1 MSYDAPIDFTSGT
14 AYSQCSDTCKFTF
27 KYSDSSCT
35 VRKFTI
41 FNQQC
46 LYASYDT
53 GNSSTN
59 VVYNGVSYVPTACLI
74 FNGSFHTYD
83 KIKSPGEV
91 VILHEGSGGVGAGKL
106 LLVCIAI
113 SISDP
118 STSTLSKSG
127 EIIDQIIKTIPTAQV
142 SKRDESSS
150 PFGVKGLYNL
160 SQIIPENAPY
170 YAYIGNA
177 FYSTRSEA
185 INYVVFT
192 QGNVCKIS
200 QSAITNLNA
209 IVKKINPPTTS
220 MPVNMASLNMIGAN
234 GSSSNQIYIEC
245 KPTGDDGV
253 ILYKKSLKGGA
264 DGVLDEEALSTRS
277 SDIFE
282 NKMFFAFIGLFCAI
296 LFFGVIWYAIKVY
309 RDRNNGSDGAPAAP
323 AATAATAAAAAAAAA
338 AAPKK

>member
-1 MSYDAPIDFTSGT
+1 MSYNSPIDFTSGT
-14 AYSQCSDTCKFTF
+14 AYTQCSDTCKFTF

-41 FNQQC
+41 FDQQC
-46 LYASYDT
+46 LLASYDT

-59 VVYNGVSYVPTACLI
+59 VVYNGISYVPTACLI

-83 KIKSPGEV
+83 KETSPGEV
-91 VILHEGSGGVGAGKL
+91 VILHQGSGGAGAGKM
-106 LLVCIAI
+106 LLVCI
-113 SISDP
+113 SISVSD
-118 STSTLSKSG
+118 TSTLSESG
-127 EIIDQIIKTIPTAQV
+127 EIIDQIIKTVPKTQV
-142 SKRDESSS
+142 SKSDESSS

-170 YAYIGNA
+170 YTYIGNA

-200 QSAITNLNA
+200 RDALTHLND
-209 IVKKINPPTTS
+209 IVKKNKAPTTS
-220 MPVNMASLNMIGAN
+220 MPVNTASLNSIGAN

-253 ILYKKSLKGGA
+253 ILYKKSLKGDGSGA
-264 DGVLDEEALSTRS
+264 DGVLDEEALSSPS

-282 NKMFFAFIGLFCAI
+282 NKTFLSFIGLFCTI
-296 LFFGVIWYAIKVY
+296 LFFGLIFYLFKIF
-309 RDRNNGSDGAPAAP
+309 RDRRGDGGGDGAPAVP
-323 AATAATAAAAAAAAA
+323 GTGTD
-338 AAPKK
+338 KK

>member
-1 MSYDAPIDFTSGT
+1 MSYNAPIDFTSGT
-14 AYSQCSDTCKFTF
+14 AYSACSDTCKFTF

-41 FNQQC
+41 FDQQC

-59 VVYNGVSYVPTACLI
+59 VVYNGISYVPTGCLI

-83 KIKSPGEV
+83 KSNSPGEV
-91 VILHEGSGGVGAGKL
+91 VILHEGSGGAGAGKL
-106 LLVCIAI
+106 LLVCVSI
-113 SISDP
+113 SISD
-118 STSTLSKSG
+118 TSTLSESG
-127 EIIDQIIKTIPTAQV
+127 EIIDQIIKTVPKAQV
-142 SKRDESSS
+142 SKSDESSS

-170 YAYIGNA
+170 YTYIGNA

-200 QSAITNLNA
+200 QDALTNLNA
-209 IVKKINPPTTS
+209 IVKKINAPTTS
-220 MPVNMASLNMIGAN
+220 MPVNTASLNSVGAN

-253 ILYKKSLKGGA
+253 ILYKKSLKGDGSGA
-264 DGVLDEEALSTRS
+264 DGVLDEEALSTPS

-282 NKMFFAFIGLFCAI
+282 NKMFLSFVGLICAI
-296 LFFGVIWYAIKVY
+296 LFIGLILYGINFFSG
-309 RDRNNGSDGAPAAP
+309 RTGDGGAATGAGAAP
-323 AATAATAAAAAAAAA
+323 AGSK
-338 AAPKK
+338 P

>member
-1 MSYDAPIDFTSGT
+1 MSYNSPIDFTSGT
-14 AYSQCSDTCKFTF
+14 AYSSCSDTCKFTF

-41 FNQQC
+41 FDQQC
-46 LYASYDT
+46 LLASYDT

-59 VVYNGVSYVPTACLI
+59 VVYNGISYVPTACLI

-83 KIKSPGEV
+83 KSNSPGEV
-91 VILHEGSGGVGAGKL
+91 VILHEGSGGAGAGKL
-106 LLVCIAI
+106 LFVCIAI
-113 SISDP
+113 SISD
-118 STSTLSKSG
+118 TSTLSESG
-127 EIIDQIIKTIPTAQV
+127 EIIDQIIKTIPKAQV
-142 SKRDESSS
+142 SKSDESSS

-170 YAYIGNA
+170 YTYIGNG

-200 QSAITNLNA
+200 QDALTNLNA
-209 IVKKINPPTTS
+209 IVKKINAPTTS
-220 MPVNMASLNMIGAN
+220 MPVNTASLNSIGAN

-253 ILYKKSLKGGA
+253 ILYKKSLKGGV
-264 DGVLDEEALSTRS
+264 DGALDEEALSTPS

-282 NKMFFAFIGLFCAI
+282 NQMFIALIGLICAVLFIGLI
-296 LFFGVIWYAIKVY
+296 LYIFKFFSG
-309 RDRNNGSDGAPAAP
+309 RTGDGDGAPAAAAP
-323 AATAATAAAAAAAAA
+323 AAG
-338 AAPKK
+338 KK

>member
-1 MSYDAPIDFTSGT
+1 MSYNSPINFTSGT
-14 AYSQCSDTCKFTF
+14 AYSACSDTCKFTF

-41 FNQQC
+41 FDQQC

-59 VVYNGVSYVPTACLI
+59 VVYNGISYVPTGCLI

-83 KIKSPGEV
+83 KSNSPGEV
-91 VILHEGSGGVGAGKL
+91 VILHEGSGGAGAGKL
-106 LLVCIAI
+106 LLVCVAI
-113 SISDP
+113 TISD
-118 STSTLSKSG
+118 TSTLSGSG
-127 EIIDQIIKTIPTAQV
+127 EIIDQIIKTVPKAQV
-142 SKRDESSS
+142 SKSDESSS

-170 YAYIGNA
+170 YTYIGNG

-200 QSAITNLNA
+200 QDALTNLNA
-209 IVKKINPPTTS
+209 IVKKINAPTTS
-220 MPVNMASLNMIGAN
+220 MPVNTASLNSVGAN

-264 DGVLDEEALSTRS
+264 DGVLDEEALSSPS

-282 NKMFFAFIGLFCAI
+282 NKMFLSFVGFFCALLFIGLLIYGANYI
-296 LFFGVIWYAIKVY
+296 LTGG
-309 RDRNNGSDGAPAAP
+309 RGGGDGDGGGGDAKSATT
-323 AATAATAAAAAAAAA
+323 ATAT
-338 AAPKK
+338 KK

>member
-1 MSYDAPIDFTSGT
+1 MSYNSPIDFTSGT
-14 AYSQCSDTCKFTF
+14 AYSPCSDTCKFTF

-41 FNQQC
+41 FDQQC

-59 VVYNGVSYVPTACLI
+59 VVYNGISYVPVMCLI

-83 KIKSPGEV
+83 RAKSPGELLIV
-91 VILHEGSGGVGAGKL
+91 HQGDGGAGAGKTL
-106 LLVCIAI
+106 VVCIPI
-113 SISDP
+113 SVSN
-118 STSTLSKSG
+118 TSTLSGSG
-127 EIIDQIIKTIPTAQV
+127 EIIDQIIKTVPKAQV
-142 SKRDESSS
+142 SKSDESSS

-170 YAYIGNA
+170 YTYNGNA

-200 QSAITNLNA
+200 EAAFANLNA
-209 IVKKINPPTTS
+209 IVKKNNAPTTS
-220 MPVNMASLNMIGAN
+220 MPVNSASLNSIGAN
-234 GSSSNQIYIEC
+234 GTSSNEIYIEC

-253 ILYKKSLKGGA
+253 ILYKKSLKGDGTGA
-264 DGVLDEEALSTRS
+264 DGILDEAALSTPS

-282 NKMFFAFIGLFCAI
+282 NQTFLGLIGFFCALLFLVAI
-296 LFFGVIWYAIKVY
+296 LYVVNWRLNRVRSSSGGDDAP
-309 RDRNNGSDGAPAAP
+309 APAAG
-323 AATAATAAAAAAAAA
+323 
-338 AAPKK
+338 K

>member
-1 MSYDAPIDFTSGT
+1 MSYNSPIDFTSGT
-14 AYSQCSDTCKFTF
+14 AYSACSDTCKFTF

-41 FNQQC
+41 FDQQC

-59 VVYNGVSYVPTACLI
+59 VVYNGISYVPTACLI

-83 KIKSPGEV
+83 KSNSPGEV
-91 VILHEGSGGVGAGKL
+91 VILHEGSGGAGAGKL
-106 LLVCIAI
+106 LAVCV
-113 SISDP
+113 SISK
-118 STSTLSKSG
+118 SETSTLSESG
-127 EIIDQIIKTIPTAQV
+127 EIIDQIIKTIPKAQV
-142 SKRDESSS
+142 SKSDESSS

-170 YAYIGNA
+170 YTYIGNA

-192 QGNVCKIS
+192 QGNMCKIS
-200 QSAITNLNA
+200 EAAFTNLNA
-209 IVKKINPPTTS
+209 VVKKINAPTTS
-220 MPVNMASLNMIGAN
+220 MPVNTASLNSIGAN

-245 KPTGDDGV
+245 KPTGHDGV
-253 ILYKKSLKGGA
+253 ILYKKSLKGGV
-264 DGVLDEEALSTRS
+264 DGALDEEALSTPS

-282 NKMFFAFIGLFCAI
+282 NQTFLSFVGLFCAI
-296 LFFGVIWYAIKVY
+296 LFFGLLFYLFKIFSGG
-309 RDRNNGSDGAPAAP
+309 DDGGAGAAAGAAAPGAGAAAPTAAAP
-323 AATAATAAAAAAAAA
+323 AG
-338 AAPKK
+338 KK

>member
-1 MSYDAPIDFTSGT
+1 MSYNSPIDFTSGT
-14 AYSQCSDTCKFTF
+14 AYSACSDTCKLTF

-41 FNQQC
+41 FDQQC

-59 VVYNGVSYVPTACLI
+59 VVYNGISYVPTACLI

-83 KIKSPGEV
+83 KQKSPGEV
-91 VILHEGSGGVGAGKL
+91 VILHEGSGGAGAGKL
-106 LLVCIAI
+106 LLVCVSI
-113 SISDP
+113 SISD
-118 STSTLSKSG
+118 TSTLSESG
-127 EIIDQIIKTIPTAQV
+127 EIIDQIIKTIPKAQV
-142 SKRDESSS
+142 SKSDESSS

-170 YAYIGNA
+170 YTYIGNV

-200 QSAITNLNA
+200 QAAMTNLNA
-209 IVKKINPPTTS
+209 IVKKINAPTTS
-220 MPVNMASLNMIGAN
+220 MPVNTASLNSIGAN

-245 KPTGDDGV
+245 KPTGHDGV
-253 ILYKKSLKGGA
+253 ILYKKSLKGGV
-264 DGVLDEEALSTRS
+264 DGVLDEEALSTPS

-282 NKMFFAFIGLFCAI
+282 NKMFLSFIGLICAV
-296 LFFGVIWYAIKVY
+296 LFFGLILYGFKVY
-309 RDRNNGSDGAPAAP
+309 RESNSGSDGGASASGTAAP
-323 AATAATAAAAAAAAA
+323 GTAA
-338 AAPKK
+338 PGKGK

>member
-1 MSYDAPIDFTSGT
+1 MSYNSPIDFNSGT
-14 AYSQCSDTCKFTF
+14 AYTQCSDTCKFTF

-41 FNQQC
+41 FDQQC

-59 VVYNGVSYVPTACLI
+59 VVYNGISYVPTACLI

-83 KIKSPGEV
+83 KVKSPGEV
-91 VILHEGSGGVGAGKL
+91 VILHQGSGGTGAGKL

-113 SISDP
+113 TISD
-118 STSTLSKSG
+118 TSTLSESG
-127 EIIDQIIKTIPTAQV
+127 EIIDQIIKTIPKAQV
-142 SKRDESSS
+142 SKSDESSS

-170 YAYIGNA
+170 YTYIGNA

-200 QSAITNLNA
+200 EAAMTNLNA
-209 IVKKINPPTTS
+209 IVKKINAPTTS
-220 MPVNMASLNMIGAN
+220 MPVNTASLNSIGAN

-253 ILYKKSLKGGA
+253 ILYKKSLKGGSE
-264 DGVLDEEALSTRS
+264 GVLDEEALSSPS

-282 NKMFFAFIGLFCAI
+282 NPMFISIIGLICVI
-296 LFFGVIWYAIKVY
+296 LFFGLIFYIFKY
-309 RDRNNGSDGAPAAP
+309 YKDRDSGGT
-323 AATAATAAAAAAAAA
+323 ATSGAAAAAAATGTGAA
-338 AAPKK
+338 GKK

>member
-1 MSYDAPIDFTSGT
+1 MSYNSPIDFTSGT
-14 AYSQCSDTCKFTF
+14 AYSACSDTCKFTF

-41 FNQQC
+41 FDQQC

-59 VVYNGVSYVPTACLI
+59 VVYNGISYVPTGCLI

-83 KIKSPGEV
+83 KQKSPGEV
-91 VILHEGSGGVGAGKL
+91 VILHEGSGGAGAGKL
-106 LLVCIAI
+106 LLVCVSI
-113 SISDP
+113 SISD
-118 STSTLSKSG
+118 TSTLSESG
-127 EIIDQIIKTIPTAQV
+127 EIIDQIIKTIPKAQV
-142 SKRDESSS
+142 SKSDESSS

-170 YAYIGNA
+170 YTYIGNA
-177 FYSTRSEA
+177 FYSTRSDA

-200 QSAITNLNA
+200 KEALTNLNA
-209 IVKKINPPTTS
+209 VVKKINAPTTS
-220 MPVNMASLNMIGAN
+220 MPVNTASLNSIGAN

-253 ILYKKSLKGGA
+253 ILYKKSLKGGV
-264 DGVLDEEALSTRS
+264 DGGALDEEALSTPS

-282 NKMFFAFIGLFCAI
+282 NQTFLGLIGFFCAI
-296 LFFGVIWYAIKVY
+296 LFFGLLFYLFKYVKD
-309 RDRNNGSDGAPAAP
+309 RDNGDGVGTTTTAP
-323 AATAATAAAAAAAAA
+323 AAAAASGDI
-338 AAPKK
+338 

>member
-1 MSYDAPIDFTSGT
+1 MSYNSPIDFTSGT
-14 AYSQCSDTCKFTF
+14 AYSACSDTCKFTF

-35 VRKFTI
+35 VSKFTSLD
-41 FNQQC
+41 QQC
-46 LYASYDT
+46 LYATYDA

-59 VVYNGVSYVPTACLI
+59 VVYNGISYIPFGCLI

-91 VILHEGSGGVGAGKL
+91 VIFHQGDGGAGAGKTL
-106 LLVCIAI
+106 VVCIAI
-113 SISDP
+113 TISD
-118 STSTLSKSG
+118 TSTLSESG
-127 EIIDQIIKTIPTAQV
+127 EIIDQIIKTVPKAQV
-142 SKRDESSS
+142 SKSDESSS

-170 YAYIGNA
+170 YTYIGNA
-177 FYSTRSEA
+177 FYSTRSDA

-200 QSAITNLNA
+200 KEAFANLNA
-209 IVKKINPPTTS
+209 IVKKNNAPTTS
-220 MPVNMASLNMIGAN
+220 MPVNTASLNSIGAN

-253 ILYKKSLKGGA
+253 ILYKKSLKGGV
-264 DGVLDEEALSTRS
+264 DGALDEEALSTPS

-282 NKMFFAFIGLFCAI
+282 NQTFLSFVGLFCAI
-296 LFFGVIWYAIKVY
+296 LFFGLLFYLFKIF
-309 RDRNNGSDGAPAAP
+309 RGGDDGGAGAAAPGAGAGAAAPGAGAAP
-323 AATAATAAAAAAAAA
+323 AG
-338 AAPKK
+338 KK

>member
-1 MSYDAPIDFTSGT
+1 MSYNSPIDFTSGT
-14 AYSQCSDTCKFTF
+14 AYSSCSDTCKFTF

-41 FNQQC
+41 FDQQC

-59 VVYNGVSYVPTACLI
+59 VVYNGISYVPTACLI

-83 KIKSPGEV
+83 KSKSPGEV
-91 VILHEGSGGVGAGKL
+91 VILHEGSGGAGAGKL
-106 LLVCIAI
+106 LLVCISI
-113 SISDP
+113 SISD
-118 STSTLSKSG
+118 TSTLSESG
-127 EIIDQIIKTIPTAQV
+127 EIIDQIIKTVPKAQV
-142 SKRDESSS
+142 SKSDESSS

-170 YAYIGNA
+170 YTYIGNA

-200 QSAITNLNA
+200 QAAMTNLNA
-209 IVKKINPPTTS
+209 IVKKINAPTTS
-220 MPVNMASLNMIGAN
+220 MPVNTASFNSIGAN
-234 GSSSNQIYIEC
+234 GSSSNEIYIEC

-253 ILYKKSLKGGA
+253 ILYKKSLKGDGSGL
-264 DGVLDEEALSTRS
+264 DGGVLDEAALSTQS
-277 SDIFE
+277 SDIFD
-282 NKMFFAFIGLFCAI
+282 NKTFLSFFGLFCAI
-296 LFFGVIWYAIKVY
+296 LFFVMLFYLFKFF
-309 RDRNNGSDGAPAAP
+309 RERNGDGDGAPAATPVP
-323 AATAATAAAAAAAAA
+323 AV
-338 AAPKK
+338 KK

>member
-1 MSYDAPIDFTSGT
+1 MSYNSPIDFTSGT
-14 AYSQCSDTCKFTF
+14 AYTQCSDTCKFTF

-41 FNQQC
+41 LDQQC

-59 VVYNGVSYVPTACLI
+59 VVYNGISYVPYMCLI

-83 KIKSPGEV
+83 KEKSPGELLIV
-91 VILHEGSGGVGAGKL
+91 HHGDGGAGAGKTL
-106 LLVCIAI
+106 IVCIPI
-113 SISDP
+113 SISD
-118 STSTLSKSG
+118 TSTLSESG
-127 EIIDQIIKTIPTAQV
+127 EIIDQIIKTVPKAQV
-142 SKRDESSS
+142 SKSDESSS

-170 YAYIGNA
+170 YTYIGNA

-185 INYVVFT
+185 INYVVYT

-200 QSAITNLNA
+200 QAAMTNLNA
-209 IVKKINPPTTS
+209 IVKKNNAPTTS
-220 MPVNMASLNMIGAN
+220 MPVNTASLNSIGAN

-253 ILYKKSLKGGA
+253 ILYKKSLKGGV
-264 DGVLDEEALSTRS
+264 DGALDEEALSSPS

-282 NKMFFAFIGLFCAI
+282 NPMFISIIGLICVI
-296 LFFGVIWYAIKVY
+296 LFFGLIFYIIKLV
-309 RDRNNGSDGAPAAP
+309 GGDGDGGGGDGK
-323 AATAATAAAAAAAAA
+323 A
-338 AAPKK
+338 AAPTAAKK

>member
-1 MSYDAPIDFTSGT
+1 MSYNAPIDFTSGT

-41 FNQQC
+41 FDQQC

-59 VVYNGVSYVPTACLI
+59 VVYNGISYVPTGCLI

-91 VILHEGSGGVGAGKL
+91 VILHEGSGGAGAGKL
-106 LLVCIAI
+106 LLVCISI
-113 SISDP
+113 SISD
-118 STSTLSKSG
+118 TSTLSGSG
-127 EIIDQIIKTIPTAQV
+127 EIIDQIIKTVPKAQV
-142 SKRDESSS
+142 SKSDESSS

-170 YAYIGNA
+170 YTYIGNA

-200 QSAITNLNA
+200 QDALTNLNA
-209 IVKKINPPTTS
+209 IVKKINAPTTS
-220 MPVNMASLNMIGAN
+220 MPVNTASLNSIGAN

-253 ILYKKSLKGGA
+253 ILYKKSLKGGV
-264 DGVLDEEALSTRS
+264 DGALDEEALSTPS

-282 NKMFFAFIGLFCAI
+282 NQTFLGLIGFFCALLFIGLI
-296 LFFGVIWYAIKVY
+296 LYGFKVFTG
-309 RDRNNGSDGAPAAP
+309 RGGDGDGGGTTAAAP
-323 AATAATAAAAAAAAA
+323 AATATAK
-338 AAPKK
+338 P